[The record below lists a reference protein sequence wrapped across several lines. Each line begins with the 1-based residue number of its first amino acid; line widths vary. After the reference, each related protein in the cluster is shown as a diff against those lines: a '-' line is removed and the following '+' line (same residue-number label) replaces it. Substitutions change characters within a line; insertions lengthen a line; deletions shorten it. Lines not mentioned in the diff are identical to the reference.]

1 MKFQQQQSQKQQQ
14 TQKLAMTQQ
23 LQQSIQIL
31 QYNTEELLTFVE
43 SEALE
48 NPLIEVRAPKLQ
60 SDLMKSQSPASQDNQ
75 TIQIP
80 DVQISLFEYVM
91 NQIHLNYRD
100 TFLRK
105 IVLVLAE
112 SLDLNGYLR
121 VDEAEVKAQLQASD
135 IQFLDG
141 LTLLQQ
147 LDPAGV
153 GARSL
158 QECLML
164 QTERDDNA
172 PELAYLIL
180 EEAFEAIANRQFQQ
194 IAKKYQLSLPEVQNI
209 LDYIRSLDPFPGAS
223 FGDNQAE
230 FIIPDLTLMR
240 DGEKVNV
247 VTNRRGQLK
256 VNFQTKY
263 FERLSKEADEETLQY
278 LKEKQQRFQW
288 LEKTLGQRQ
297 DTILTVGE
305 IIVERQKDFF
315 LNQSGALKPLQLK
328 EIAEIAGVH
337 ESTISRA
344 VNGKYIETDFGT
356 FELRQFFVNKVNNED
371 SSADG
376 IKLKIKE
383 MIDQEDKN
391 KPLSDQKLVE
401 LLANDGEK
409 LSRRTV
415 AKYRENLKIPSSA
428 KRKRFD

>member
-240 DGEKVNV
+240 DGEKLNV
-247 VTNRRGQLK
+247 VSNRRGQLK

-344 VNGKYIETDFGT
+344 VNGKYIETDFGI